1 MPCSLFGLGSIVVDD
16 EETTWVRR
24 RDFLELLDACTGE
37 LGVTY
42 LDSAQ
47 GYQKSEESIGQ
58 WLQEKPAR
66 FRDTLVIGSKVS
78 ARPLGRDV
86 VRMTGRR
93 SLEMLKCGVIDIY
106 WTHGPDPA
114 TPVLETYLGFNDLL
128 EEGII
133 REIGMCNVGPEQITE
148 ILAECRAHGLRPPA
162 YVQNEFNLLNF
173 KSELATTALCRSE
186 GLKYMAFSP
195 LAGGMLTGKYGLDAA
210 LPPNSRWGAWQET
223 RGLPEYWNADAFHA
237 LDRLKE
243 RSAEWG
249 VSMAGIALAWSSHHE
264 GVSTTLL
271 GPKHT
276 GHLNAVRDAMAFAP
290 TMSQMQEV
298 TDLFG

>member
-1 MPCSLFGLGSIVVDD
+1 LGSIVVDD

-24 RDFLELLDACTGE
+24 RDFLQLLDACTGE

-58 WLQEKPAR
+58 WLRGKPAG

-78 ARPLGRDV
+78 ARPTTREV
-86 VRMTGRR
+86 VRTIGRQ
-93 SLEMLKCGVIDIY
+93 SMEKLQCGVIDIY
-106 WTHGPDPA
+106 WTHGPDPV
-114 TPVLETYLGFNDLL
+114 TPVLETYRGFNDLC
-128 EEGII
+128 EEGVI
-133 REIGMCNVGPEQITE
+133 REIGMCNVAPEQITE
-148 ILAECRAHGLRPPA
+148 ILNECRAHGLKPPT

-173 KSELATTALCRSE
+173 ESELATTALCRSE

-195 LAGGMLTGKYGLDAA
+195 LAGGILTGKYDPHAA
-210 LPPNSRWGAWQET
+210 LPPHSRWGAWQKT
-223 RGLPEYWNADAFHA
+223 RGLPDYWNADAFRA

-249 VSMAGIALAWSSHHE
+249 VSVAGIALAWCRHHE

-276 GHLNAVRDAMAFAP
+276 GHLNAVRDALAFAP
-290 TMSQMQEV
+290 TKTQMQEV
-298 TDLFG
+298 TDLFS